1 MAECGRSS
9 TARSSTLWGVHPFLG
24 QSGPIAIAHRGGAGE
39 APENTL
45 EAFEIAITLGYTY
58 IETDAHLTRDGVL
71 VAFHDERLDRV
82 TDRTGAIAELA
93 IRELEAAD
101 AGNTFSLDGG
111 SSFAFRGRGI
121 RVPRLEEI
129 LVR

>member
-82 TDRTGAIAELA
+82 TAVSYTHLRAHETDSYIVCRLLLA
-93 IRELEAAD
+93 
-101 AGNTFSLDGG
+101 
-111 SSFAFRGRGI
+111 
-121 RVPRLEEI
+121 
-129 LVR
+129 